1 MWLWFYFVCS
11 QVSKRTSASGNWH
24 QHKFTARE
32 SWSSKEFRFSLSI
45 CYFNYLINRFVS
57 VCMYIYI
64 IVYACLLFCVCL
76 CVRERKDVCLC
87 MYTWLL
93 FTGCKNYPWCSSF
106 TCQSNMRKMHACFID
121 QDGIDMCGIYLWNGF
136 FSLCIVTYVKTV
148 A

>member
-57 VCMYIYI
+57 VCMYIYNCI
-64 IVYACLLFCVCL
+64 CMLAFLCMFVCERERMYACECIPGFCLQDVKTTHDVAASPASLTWEKCVLVLLTKMELICV
-76 CVRERKDVCLC
+76 E
-87 MYTWLL
+87 Y
-93 FTGCKNYPWCSSF
+93 
-106 TCQSNMRKMHACFID
+106 I
-121 QDGIDMCGIYLWNGF
+121 CGMVF